1 MRILALLMYATA
13 VVCTTLA
20 FSGSF
25 ETARTEEIN
34 GVIRVSDGLVMI
46 GLSEKYDEPYIETL
60 VLKIDFSGEVLWVEE
75 YGTPGDDVGRCLTV
89 TGEGNI
95 LLVSRVENAG
105 SARPMATLV
114 EEDGDQI
121 WQKFYGKNRD
131 YLPWKACITRDGFLI
146 AGQCLTDKNYFQA
159 FLIKTGSSGKLL
171 WERDFR
177 KRNLDA
183 ALDVSTDLS
192 GSIFLTG
199 YSWKDDSQ
207 SLWLALLDQSGKTAW

>member
-89 TGEGNI
+89 TGERATFFWFRVSKMQAVQGLWQ
-95 LLVSRVENAG
+95 LLSRKTVIKFGRSSMVRTETICRGRHVSRE
-105 SARPMATLV
+105 MA
-114 EEDGDQI
+114 
-121 WQKFYGKNRD
+121 
-131 YLPWKACITRDGFLI
+131 
-146 AGQCLTDKNYFQA
+146 
-159 FLIKTGSSGKLL
+159 S
-171 WERDFR
+171 
-177 KRNLDA
+177 
-183 ALDVSTDLS
+183 
-192 GSIFLTG
+192 
-199 YSWKDDSQ
+199 
-207 SLWLALLDQSGKTAW
+207 